1 MKYIDILAN
10 FEREINLIDNAIE
23 KPSTD
28 DSLFWLN
35 QAVAKFVKERFN
47 GDFIH
52 RTSYE
57 QNEKRR
63 TDLINL
69 FKSKTYISTQ
79 LRYKNVEPSY
89 DEYIIDYPSDFMFSL
104 NEDVVISDNKG
115 AHKMNTCMFECTQDS
130 FMYRITN
137 SLTDFHYRYHRA
149 RPLRIRTSDGCILMT
164 DKNYKIYKYTLGY
177 LRKPNEITLENPFD
191 EYQDFEDIIMPEIIK
206 IAAQMYLENTKDERY
221 KTITEE
227 VSTQE

>member
-10 FEREINLIDNAIE
+10 FEREINLIDDAIE

-69 FKSKTYISTQ
+69 FKSKTYIT
-79 LRYKNVEPSY
+79 
-89 DEYIIDYPSDFMFSL
+89 
-104 NEDVVISDNKG
+104 
-115 AHKMNTCMFECTQDS
+115 A
-130 FMYRITN
+130 
-137 SLTDFHYRYHRA
+137 
-149 RPLRIRTSDGCILMT
+149 
-164 DKNYKIYKYTLGY
+164 
-177 LRKPNEITLENPFD
+177 
-191 EYQDFEDIIMPEIIK
+191 
-206 IAAQMYLENTKDERY
+206 
-221 KTITEE
+221 
-227 VSTQE
+227 